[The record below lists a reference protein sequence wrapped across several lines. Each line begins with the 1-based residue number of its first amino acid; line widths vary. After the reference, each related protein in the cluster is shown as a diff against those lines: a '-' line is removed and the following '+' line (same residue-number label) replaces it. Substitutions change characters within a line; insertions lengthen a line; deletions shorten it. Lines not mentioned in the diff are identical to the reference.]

1 MAQDGALDDIP
12 VQEGSLFI
20 QGLKNMTWQKHQ
32 HKMHQHHANG
42 LLLVVFIKHS
52 VKSKLSST
60 SYSFFFSKSLRF
72 GFHLPVLDQ
81 SWESTEGIYEER
93 QFLKK

>member
-1 MAQDGALDDIP
+1 MVQDGALDGIP

-42 LLLVVFIKHS
+42 LLVVVFIKHS

-60 SYSFFFSKSLRF
+60 SYSFFFFSKSLRF
-72 GFHLPVLDQ
+72 GFLLPVLDQ
-81 SWESTEGIYEER
+81 SWESTKRGYT
-93 QFLKK
+93 KKDNF